1 MTEDINYDCILKEG
15 VLVKEVP
22 GWLRE
27 RIMKLYYERNFFVKY
42 LNIKII
48 DFYEGEVRVS
58 MEARHELTNLIQ
70 TLHGGAVASMLDVA
84 MNLACA
90 SLQKRVLVLEF
101 NTNFTRSAKEGD
113 TVYAIARVIHDGKR
127 TMVVES
133 RVIDINGNIMA
144 KARGTFFVT
153 GEYKE
158 DDTDFEK
165 YFADKYADDE

>member
-1 MTEDINYDCILKEG
+1 MQNEFAHPLQPVISIST
-15 VLVKEVP
+15 
-22 GWLRE
+22 
-27 RIMKLYYERNFFVKY
+27 
-42 LNIKII
+42 
-48 DFYEGEVRVS
+48 S
-58 MEARHELTNLIQ
+58 
-70 TLHGGAVASMLDVA
+70 GA
-84 MNLACA
+84 
-90 SLQKRVLVLEF
+90 LVLEF